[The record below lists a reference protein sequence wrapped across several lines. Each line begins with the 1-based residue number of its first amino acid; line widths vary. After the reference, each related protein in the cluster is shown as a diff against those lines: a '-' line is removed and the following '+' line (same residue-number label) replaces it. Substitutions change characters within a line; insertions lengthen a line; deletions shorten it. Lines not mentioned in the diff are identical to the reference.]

1 MRFPTR
7 IVKNIDYTRWY
18 PRENSVSTKIEEAK
32 ELMKKIHATKPK
44 YKSTTIIEN
53 ENCYKNKR

>member
-18 PRENSVSTKIEEAK
+18 PRENSLSTKIEAAK
-32 ELMKKIHATKPK
+32 ELMKKIHASKPK
-44 YKSTTIIEN
+44 YKSKTII
-53 ENCYKNKR
+53 KNDNSHTVP